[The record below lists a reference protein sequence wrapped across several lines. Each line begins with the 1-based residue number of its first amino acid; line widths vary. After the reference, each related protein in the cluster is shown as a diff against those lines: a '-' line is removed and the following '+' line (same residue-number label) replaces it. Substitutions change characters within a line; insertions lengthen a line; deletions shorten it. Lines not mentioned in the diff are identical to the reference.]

1 MRVMKNTRCDDIDT
15 LLGNTDQ
22 ARRTMD
28 SELAR
33 IEAELALAEAAM
45 ARGETL
51 EQFLASRG
59 GK

>member
-1 MRVMKNTRCDDIDT
+1 MKNTRCDDIDT

-22 ARRTMD
+22 TRRTMD

-51 EQFLASRG
+51 EQFLAARG
-59 GK
+59 K